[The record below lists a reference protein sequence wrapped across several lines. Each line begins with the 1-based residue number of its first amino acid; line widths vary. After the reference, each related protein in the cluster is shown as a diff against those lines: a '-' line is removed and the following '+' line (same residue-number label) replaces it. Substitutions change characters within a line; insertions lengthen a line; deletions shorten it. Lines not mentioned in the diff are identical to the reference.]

1 MDIGKKIRQ
10 AREEQ
15 GYSQEQL
22 ANELGITT
30 RTLQNYEYG
39 KSDVG
44 VILITKIANILKIN
58 SDYFFKE
65 CSSPIVRQ
73 GITTRTLQNY
83 EYGKSDVGVILITKI
98 ANILKINS
106 DYFFKECSSPI
117 VRQNN
122 KNIVRQ
128 SFANSKNLSP
138 NPTNLKKNEQDN
150 FYLIPKLD
158 ISASAGSGNELEGLV
173 RQSFANSK
181 NLSPNPTN
189 LKKNEQDNFYLIPKL
204 DISAS
209 AGSGN
214 ELEGLEC
221 YESGQMLAIDKVF
234 FKTIPM
240 GNIKAIRVD
249 GYSMVPMLLPDSW
262 VIFEEG
268 SEFKGDGLYIIN
280 YANQLMV
287 KLLQLNP
294 FDNILEII
302 SVNKDYKSYQFHIS
316 ETQELMLIKGRVL
329 RAII

>member
-73 GITTRTLQNY
+73 
-83 EYGKSDVGVILITKI
+83 
-98 ANILKINS
+98 
-106 DYFFKECSSPI
+106 
-117 VRQNN
+117 NN

-138 NPTNLKKNEQDN
+138 
-150 FYLIPKLD
+150 
-158 ISASAGSGNELEGLV
+158 S
-173 RQSFANSK
+173 
-181 NLSPNPTN
+181 PTN

-240 GNIKAIRVD
+240 GNIKAIKVD

-268 SEFKGDGLYIIN
+268 GEFKGDGLYIIN